1 MLTMRILYSLISS
14 SAIRGSIFVS
24 VNNFTAQKRVLFDN
38 QSILN
43 FRVME
48 VRDARVRSSF
58 LKNIHLSHD
67 FEPFNFRG

>member
-14 SAIRGSIFVS
+14 SAIRGSIFIS

-48 VRDARVRSSF
+48 VRDVRVRSSL

-67 FEPFNFRG
+67 FEPFYFRG